1 MQTPAVRSLRP
12 QGAQKQTT
20 PATGTIFEIP
30 ENIMFSGISFI
41 FNALRALGLRR
52 LPISVEISFF
62 AIRSMSFVLFFPFL
76 LFPFK
81 LPLFFGLALFP
92 ADPFPL
98 RFQFLA
104 LCRQR
109 LL

>member
-1 MQTPAVRSLRP
+1 
-12 QGAQKQTT
+12 
-20 PATGTIFEIP
+20 
-30 ENIMFSGISFI
+30 
-41 FNALRALGLRR
+41 
-52 LPISVEISFF
+52 
-62 AIRSMSFVLFFPFL
+62 MSFVLFFPFL